1 MVNETVPTSIQW
13 AGQPPV
19 WSANPLDLVNEKAAQ
34 NNNQL
39 WAVWNKGFLDKIIGL
54 IARMTWN
61 PDPFTWKG
69 GVVPAPKTG
78 IAMENKIVAPEAKQD
93 GQVTAD
99 VAGGL
104 FGKFTS
110 AITNIWNTVENL
122 WNKAVWEATNVVNKW
137 LDTAGTVWEKALGSA
152 TNVVSKGLET
162 AGKVWEQAVNQ
173 AQQVAKQATD
183 NVNEFVKLEEPK
195 KQQEAVSWNT
205 SVLQ

>member
-1 MVNETVPTSIQW
+1 MVNDTIPTSIQW

-39 WAVWNKGFLDKIIGL
+39 WTVWNKSFLDKLIGL
-54 IARMTWN
+54 IAKITWN
-61 PDPFTWKG
+61 PDPFTWKADII
-69 GVVPAPKTG
+69 APKPE
-78 IAMENKIVAPEAKQD
+78 IAAAAQNTIPEANNQPTTDAVKTWE
-93 GQVTAD
+93 GW
-99 VAGGL
+99 L

-110 AITNIWNTVENL
+110 TMTNIWNTVENL

-162 AGKVWEQAVNQ
+162 AGKVWEKAVNE
-173 AQQVAKQATD
+173 AQKTVQKATD

-195 KQQEAVSWNT
+195 KA
-205 SVLQ
+205 